1 MGRRSTSSTSVSLW
15 EDWLEQALQALQSS
29 MLLRSLRPLA
39 PSEVVA
45 VVAGRDCKSPRATG
59 TYTPSFQTFQGLG
72 TWDRAAVEVEVSH
85 ATFQCWNQESPS
97 TGSEVCNLEDVLD
110 VPSTGVVAVDSCNKL
125 RLFSGN
131 DYLGLSVHPAVR
143 SAAAEAA
150 LEFGMG
156 PRASALVCGYTYHHR
171 LLEST
176 IAELKS
182 TEECL
187 LCPSGFAANM
197 AVMTAVTSLAP
208 GTVKGQENVVAIF
221 SDALNHASIID
232 GARVAQR
239 QSNAEVYVYKH
250 NDMAHLQL
258 LLSKC
263 TRERK
268 VVVTDSL
275 FSMDGDFA
283 LLVEL
288 VALRQQHGFLL
299 VIDEAHGTLVCGEN
313 GGGVAEALGVQD
325 EIDIHVGTLSKAV
338 GCQGGFIASSQKWKQ
353 LIQSRGRSFIF
364 STALPIPIVAAAH
377 AAILVARE
385 EKWRQRAV
393 WERVQQFSQAT
404 GLHFTSPIAPII
416 LGSADDTLKASRQ
429 LLMAGFHVSAIRPPT
444 VASNAS
450 RLRITL
456 SAAHTTAD
464 VEALVVALSPWI
476 RTTCS
481 SPSYRQY
488 AAQRFDL
495 SLPKE
500 ISQTLP
506 QNHMIG
512 MPSQGRQGKHYTKA
526 GILFIQPKL

>member
-1 MGRRSTSSTSVSLW
+1 MGRSSTSSTSVSPW
-15 EDWLEQALQALQSS
+15 EDWLEQALRALQSS

-39 PSEVVA
+39 PSEVA
-45 VVAGRDCKSPRATG
+45 AVAGGDCKSPRATG
-59 TYTPSFQTFQGLG
+59 TDTPSFQTFQGLG
-72 TWDRAAVEVEVSH
+72 TWDRAAVEVDVSH

-97 TGSEVCNLEDVLD
+97 TGAEVCNLEDVLD
-110 VPSTGVVAVDSCNKL
+110 VPSSGVVAVDSCHKL

-288 VALRQQHGFLL
+288 VALRRQHGFLL

-338 GCQGGFIASSQKWKQ
+338 GCQGGFIASS
-353 LIQSRGRSFIF
+353 SF
-364 STALPIPIVAAAH
+364 TLIVAA
-377 AAILVARE
+377 R
-385 EKWRQRAV
+385 
-393 WERVQQFSQAT
+393 S
-404 GLHFTSPIAPII
+404 
-416 LGSADDTLKASRQ
+416 GSNGFNQ
-429 LLMAGFHVSAIRPPT
+429 EVELL
-444 VASNAS
+444 
-450 RLRITL
+450 
-456 SAAHTTAD
+456 
-464 VEALVVALSPWI
+464 
-476 RTTCS
+476 S
-481 SPSYRQY
+481 SP
-488 AAQRFDL
+488 L
-495 SLPKE
+495 H
-500 ISQTLP
+500 SQFLLWLLHTL
-506 QNHMIG
+506 Q
-512 MPSQGRQGKHYTKA
+512 SW
-526 GILFIQPKL
+526 